1 MKEDLDRFV
10 SEALDRFKNDYEL
23 ERATIRNVLSL
34 NLDVLMN
41 RAVEWFGED
50 APREYKAVIH
60 SFLAL
65 MATLMERDFDP
76 SGALAER
83 VYRRVDIISLCNVVA
98 SDFNTLFRA
107 ETVSVESDS
116 ETLETETDENGM
128 FEALTHIV
136 LSMVS
141 FMDSGSRCV
150 IKIGSEEPNIRIIL
164 QFDDL
169 LDSFPGVQKIQRV
182 FYQYRVKDQSHFGI
196 GIDTPVA
203 VLKEIGARV
212 QVGNFS
218 SQSDLEVV
226 ILLPTLN
233 FLETIGNLRNRD
245 ITLDRRRTKVG
256 EILLV
261 VQDQVVEV
269 VLREFLDQN
278 GYRVTVMS
286 SSEME
291 TLDDIDR
298 FKAVIIDYACV
309 REHFLDRDFFQS
321 CARECQ
327 KGIVIFDST
336 GELEESGLKDEGLTF
351 FVKPVEVEAIIHA
364 IEERP

>member
-1 MKEDLDRFV
+1 MKEEINRFV

-41 RAVEWFGED
+41 RAVDWFGQD
-50 APREYKAVIH
+50 TPREYRAVIQ

-76 SGALAER
+76 AGALAER
-83 VYRRVDIISLCNVVA
+83 VYRRVDIITLCSLVA
-98 SDFNTLFRA
+98 RDFNTLFRA
-107 ETVSVESDS
+107 DTVSVESDFES
-116 ETLETETDENGM
+116 LETETDENGM

-141 FMDSGSRCV
+141 FMDSGSRCS
-150 IKIGSEEPNIRIIL
+150 IKIEREEPNIRINL
-164 QFDDL
+164 QFMDL

-182 FYQYRVKDQSHFGI
+182 FYQYRVQDQSHYGI

-203 VLKEIGARV
+203 VLKEMGARV
-212 QVGNFS
+212 QVGSFT

-233 FLETIGNLRNRD
+233 FLETIGNLRDREVA
-245 ITLDRRRTKVG
+245 LDRRKSKVG

-278 GYRVTVMS
+278 GYTVTVMS

-291 TLDDIDR
+291 TLESMEG
-298 FKAVIIDYACV
+298 FKSVIIDYACV
-309 REHFLDRDFFQS
+309 REHFLDKKFFHF

-336 GELEESGLKDEGLTF
+336 RELEESEIQQEGLTF